1 MRLKLNLSFALE
13 PLVGNLPQTLDPR
26 IYCIQGPSLSRIF
39 PLWRTLLLDWS
50 FVCNS
55 TSWVFCLQ
63 FYQLGSL
70 FFILGFYSWFGDLF
84 DGNSTA
90 RSLPSNSIELVFLAN
105 EDNRNCVCVC
115 LYLWFPPRVHPP
127 PPRIPPN
134 SVKIGPPLGLSPHHM
149 VLAAFG
155 FHGFHPQKNSWENF

>member
-1 MRLKLNLSFALE
+1 MLLSTINTPWTPWSEIRMRLRLKLELCSW

-90 RSLPSNSIELVFLAN
+90 RSLPSNSIELVFPAN
-105 EDNRNCVCVC
+105 EDNRNCVCACVC
-115 LYLWFPPRVHPP
+115 IFD
-127 PPRIPPN
+127 
-134 SVKIGPPLGLSPHHM
+134 
-149 VLAAFG
+149 
-155 FHGFHPQKNSWENF
+155 FHPVFIMFIQLPHEFHPNPCRSDHP